1 VGRQT
6 RGARLEA
13 SRAARPPGQYLPWA
27 VIAAIIVLT
36 AWIYAPVVHFT
47 FVNYFDDR
55 DFITG
60 NPGIA
65 GGLTWASLRYI
76 VSDQA
81 YYATGGP
88 LTWLS
93 HLIDIELYGLNAP
106 GHHVT
111 SVVIHL
117 INVVLLF
124 VLLRRLTGAWAP
136 SAFVSALF
144 AVHPLHVESVAWV
157 SARKDVLSAAFWF
170 AALLQ
175 YHAFVVT
182 RRRRAYVFA
191 LLFCAAGLLSKPIVA
206 MLPLT
211 MLALDLWPLNRV
223 EGGRPWWPQFGRLV
237 VEKIPFAALGAV
249 ALLLVLQSQVARGAI
264 ATIEPAPL
272 TLRLNNAL
280 VSYAEYLAKT
290 VWPVGLSAFYPYRW
304 EISATTTAL
313 ATGALVA
320 LSAFAVIRFRR
331 QPSLLAGWLW
341 YLGTLLPVVGIVRIG
356 GHAMADRLTYVPLIG
371 IFIALTWSAVAVA
384 GRRRIPVVA
393 SAAVAAAVVLTLGI
407 VARAQAWTWQDD
419 ETLWRHALA
428 VDPQNGRADANLA
441 ALLTEQAR
449 VREALPYYRE
459 ALRLEPNEPKTHN
472 NFGLALLRE
481 GDRDGAIAQFREAV
495 RIDPD
500 YGRAHANLADQLAAG
515 GQYDEAFAHYRR
527 AIDLDSR
534 SGLARMNM
542 AVTLAEIGR
551 LDEAVRLAGEAVARE
566 PSRADWRFTTAM
578 MLKVLGRRADAIRE
592 LEEVLRIQPDHA
604 EARRELAAIR

>member
-1 VGRQT
+1 V
-6 RGARLEA
+6 L
-13 SRAARPPGQYLPWA
+13 
-27 VIAAIIVLT
+27 AAIVAFT

-47 FVNYFDDR
+47 FVSYFDDR

-60 NPGIA
+60 NPGIL
-65 GGLTWASLRYI
+65 GGLTWTSLRYI

-111 SVVIHL
+111 SVIIHL
-117 INVVLLF
+117 VNVVLLF
-124 VLLRRLTGAWAP
+124 VLLKRLTGEWGP
-136 SAFVSALF
+136 SAFVTALF

-175 YHAFVVT
+175 YRAYVVS
-182 RRRRAYVFA
+182 RSRRAYVLA
-191 LLFCAAGLLSKPIVA
+191 LLCCVAGLLSKPIVA

-211 MLALDLWPLNRV
+211 MLLLDVWPLRRV
-223 EGGRPWWPQFGRLV
+223 ENGRPWGGQFVRLIA
-237 VEKIPFAALGAV
+237 EKIPFAVLGAV

-264 ATIEPAPL
+264 ATVEPAPL
-272 TLRLNNAL
+272 ALRLNNA
-280 VSYAEYLAKT
+280 VASYASYLAKT
-290 VWPVGLSAFYPYRW
+290 VWPVDLSAFYPYRW
-304 EISATTTAL
+304 EIAGTTTAL
-313 ATGALVA
+313 AIGILIA
-320 LSAFAVIRFRR
+320 LSAMAVIRFRR
-331 QPSLLAGWLW
+331 QPSLMVGWLW
-341 YLGTLLPVVGIVRIG
+341 YLGTLLPVIGIVRIG
-356 GHAMADRLTYVPLIG
+356 GHAMADRLTYIPLIG
-371 IFIALTWSAVAVA
+371 VFVAVGWFTIVVAGRWRIPAGASAVVAVAV
-384 GRRRIPVVA
+384 VF
-393 SAAVAAAVVLTLGI
+393 TLGI
-407 VARAQAWTWQDD
+407 VARAQVWTWQDD
-419 ETLWRHALA
+419 ETLWRHALT
-428 VDPQNGRADANLA
+428 VDSQNGRANANLA
-441 ALLTEQAR
+441 GLLTEQGR
-449 VREALPYYRE
+449 VREAVPYYRE

-472 NFGLALLRE
+472 NFGLALLRT
-481 GDRDGAIAQFREAV
+481 GDRDAAIAEFREAV
-495 RIDPD
+495 RIDPG

-527 AIDLDSR
+527 AIDLDAR

-551 LDEAVRLAGEAVARE
+551 LDEAVRLADEAVARE

-592 LEEVLRIQPDHA
+592 LEEVLRIQPDNA
-604 EARRELAAIR
+604 AARRELAAIR